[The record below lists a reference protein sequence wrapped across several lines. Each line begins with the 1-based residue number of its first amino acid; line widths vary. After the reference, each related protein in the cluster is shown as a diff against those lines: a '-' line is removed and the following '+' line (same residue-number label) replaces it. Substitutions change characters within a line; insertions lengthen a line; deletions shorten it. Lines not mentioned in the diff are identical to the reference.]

1 MSIKLTWFGTACFL
15 IEYRG
20 TRLLFDPFFLRNER
34 AFPLLSTKKD
44 ELGDVDGIFITHG
57 HFDHM
62 ADAGYFLENYKTKLY
77 CSERVSETIK
87 NLINNEMFPSL
98 LYSLSKENL
107 DNIKVINAFESIKIN
122 NEIFVES
129 IKSEHIRFDTRTIL
143 SRLFSLRFLKEIN
156 SLLPYNRY
164 FPKGEVYGFH
174 SKLGNKRIVS
184 FGSLCDKYPRILNY
198 YRGCDVFLIPLAGNS
213 TKNLTK
219 KGLNMVRALNPKM
232 IIPIHWDNFFPPLSK
247 SENINPFVKEIKKN
261 FPRIEVRTLEI
272 DEFIII

>member
-15 IEYRG
+15 IEYKG
-20 TRLLFDPFFLRNER
+20 TKLLFDPFFLRNEK
-34 AFPLLSTKKD
+34 ASPLLNTKRD
-44 ELGDVDGIFITHG
+44 ELGDVDSIFITHG
-57 HFDHM
+57 HFDHI

-77 CSERVSETIK
+77 CSDTVSETIK
-87 NLINNEMFPSL
+87 SLINKEMFPGI

-107 DNIKVINAFESIKIN
+107 NNINIINAFESIKIN
-122 NEIFVES
+122 NEILIES

-143 SRLFSLRFLKEIN
+143 SRLFSLQFLKEIN

-174 SKLGNKRIVS
+174 SKIGNKRIVS
-184 FGSLCDKYPRILNY
+184 FGSLCNKYPHILKH
-198 YRGCDVFLIPLAGNS
+198 YRGCDAFLIPLAGNS

-219 KGLNMVRALNPKM
+219 KGLNMTKALKPKM

-247 SENINPFVKEIKKN
+247 SENINPFAKEIKKN
-261 FPRIEVRTLEI
+261 FPHIEVRILEI
-272 DEFIII
+272 DESTMI